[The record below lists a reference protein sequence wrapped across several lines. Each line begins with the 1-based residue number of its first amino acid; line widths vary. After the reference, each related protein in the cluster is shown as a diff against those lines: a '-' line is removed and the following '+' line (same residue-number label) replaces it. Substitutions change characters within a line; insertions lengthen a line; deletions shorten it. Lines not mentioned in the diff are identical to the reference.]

1 MPSADCASIGW
12 TGVSTDRWKRA
23 NARLPPPIAAFDA
36 APRSPES
43 IAARRTSGAGTP
55 AARATAST
63 ITPSSAPWRISPIR
77 SPRRNVRSASVGFA
91 NRSVE
96 LGPARGL
103 RAGAREAADPSQ
115 RRIHFDQLE
124 RRLRCR

>member
-23 NARLPPPIAAFDA
+23 NARLPPLIAAFDA

-55 AARATAST
+55 AARDGVDHHALE
-63 ITPSSAPWRISPIR
+63 R
-77 SPRRNVRSASVGFA
+77 SLADLAHQQPEQERPLRLGGLREQVL
-91 NRSVE
+91 E
-96 LGPARGL
+96 LGARRL

-124 RRLRCR
+124 RRLR